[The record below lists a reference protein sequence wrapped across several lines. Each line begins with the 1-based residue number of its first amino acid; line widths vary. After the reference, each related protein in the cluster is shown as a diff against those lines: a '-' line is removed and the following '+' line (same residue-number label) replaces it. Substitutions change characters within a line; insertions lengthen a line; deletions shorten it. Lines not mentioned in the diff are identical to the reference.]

1 VERIVLDNIDAL
13 AAGASGLIA
22 EALHEAQRGGR
33 HATMALSGG
42 GTPVEIYRGLA
53 WESRVDWSRVHVCQV
68 DERCVPPDDLESN
81 WRMIR
86 ETLLTPADV
95 PLANQHR
102 MAGEKNPPDAAADYE
117 AELRALFAGRPPAF
131 DAVVLGIG
139 EDGHVASLFPGDAA
153 LDERERWV
161 LHTHA
166 PASSP
171 VRDRLTLTLPVLN
184 AARLAVYIVSGAGKR
199 DVAAR
204 AMAGDAALPAARVR
218 PAGRLVWM
226 LNSAAAGLRGPRDGP
241 SEPR

>member
-1 VERIVLDNIDAL
+1 VETYRRLADDA
-13 AAGASGLIA
+13 
-22 EALHEAQRGGR
+22 
-33 HATMALSGG
+33 
-42 GTPVEIYRGLA
+42 
-53 WESRVDWSRVHVCQV
+53 RVDWSRVHVCQV
-68 DERCVPPDDLESN
+68 DERCVPPDDADSN

-86 ETLLTPADV
+86 ETIVDPAGV
-95 PLANQHR
+95 PLAHQHR

-139 EDGHVASLFPGDAA
+139 GDGHVASLFPGDAA

-161 LHTHA
+161 LHTEA

-184 AARLAVYIVSGAGKR
+184 AARLAVYIVAGAGKR
-199 DVAAR
+199 DVAGR
-204 AMAGDAALPAARVR
+204 AMTGDAALPAARVR

-226 LNSAAAGLRGPRDGP
+226 LDQASAGGAT
-241 SEPR
+241 

>member
-1 VERIVLDNIDAL
+1 MAHPTDLAQSRAVRVTRGPGAL
-13 AAGASGLIA
+13 AVEAAGLLA
-22 EALHEAQRGGR
+22 EVVALAVDRNEGAVIG
-33 HATMALSGG
+33 LSGG
-42 GTPVEIYRGLA
+42 STPVETYRRLA
-53 WESRVDWSRVHVCQV
+53 SDPRVDWSRVHVCQV
-68 DERCVPPDDLESN
+68 DERCVPPDDPESN

-86 ETLLTPADV
+86 ETLVEPAGV
-95 PLANQHR
+95 PLANLHR
-102 MAGEKNPPDAAADYE
+102 MAGERHPPDAAADYE

-184 AARLAVYIVSGAGKR
+184 AARLAVYIVAGAGKR

-204 AMAGDAALPAARVR
+204 AMAGDQALPAAIVR
-218 PAGRLVWM
+218 PAGGLVWV
-226 LNSAAAGLRGPRDGP
+226 LDAEAAGP
-241 SEPR
+241 